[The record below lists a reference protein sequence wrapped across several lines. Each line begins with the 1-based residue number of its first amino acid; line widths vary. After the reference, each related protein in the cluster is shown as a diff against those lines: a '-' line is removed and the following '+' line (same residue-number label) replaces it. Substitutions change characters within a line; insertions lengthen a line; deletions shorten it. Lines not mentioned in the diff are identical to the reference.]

1 MPRVS
6 NVLIV
11 GGGIGGLVAARALR
25 QRGIAVDLIE
35 KEPRWTVYGV
45 GIIQPNNALR
55 ALERVGL
62 AQACLDNG
70 GAFDGWRIHDCD
82 GNVLFDPPGNRGA
95 APHLPA
101 HNGITRPKLHDILIA
116 GARDSGADIRLGT
129 TVTTLDDDG
138 SGVNVRFNDG
148 RSRRY
153 DLVVGIDGAF
163 SDTRRMLFG
172 HRYEPQFTGQGV
184 WRYNFARP
192 DEVDTGAVF
201 FGPDTKV
208 GLVPLS
214 STLMYMFVVTA
225 ERDDARIEGTGLADA
240 MKARLR
246 GYSGLVARLREQIA
260 DPAGVVYRPM
270 VNILV
275 DSPWRKGRVLLAGDA
290 AHTTTPHLAQG
301 AAMAIED
308 AVLLGELLGGDGA
321 LDMALDEF
329 MRRRFDRAKYVVDQS
344 IQLATWELE
353 EWRGVVNP
361 HANPGQ
367 LVDRATT
374 ELMAEY

>member
-1 MPRVS
+1 MPIVS
-6 NVLIV
+6 KVLIV

-35 KEPRWTVYGV
+35 KEPQWTVYGV

-70 GAFDGWRIHDCD
+70 GAFDGWRIHDAE

-116 GARDSGADIRLGT
+116 GARESGAAIRLDT
-129 TVTTLDDDG
+129 TINTLDDDG
-138 SGVNVRFNDG
+138 AGVTVGFSDG
-148 RSRRY
+148 ELHRY

-172 HRYEPQFTGQGV
+172 NRYEPQFTGQGV

-192 DEVDTGAVF
+192 AEVDTGAVF
-201 FGPDTKV
+201 FGPETKV

-225 ERDDARIEGTGLADA
+225 ERDDARIEGAGLADA

-246 GYSGLVARLREQIA
+246 GYSGLVARLREQIT

-270 VNILV
+270 INVLV

-308 AVLLGELLGGDGA
+308 AVLLGELLGGDGT
-321 LDMALDEF
+321 LDGALDEF
-329 MRRRFDRAKYVVDQS
+329 MRRRFERAKYVVNQS

-361 HANPGQ
+361 DANPGQ

-374 ELMAEY
+374 ELMTEY